1 MSRWHRLLRL
11 LLWGAMLYVPVPAA
25 GAQTVEA
32 RVGRF
37 FDSGGWTTYR
47 IGLRRPLIGILG
59 VQFHG
64 DLLRAVGASGG
75 MAGVGTDLTAF
86 RKGVEGP
93 YLVAG
98 LSGGLGSQT
107 SNDLSNG
114 WSSWSA
120 GVGYDVFP
128 ASFLSVGV
136 EGRWRELSLGRR
148 NGFELGVGLT
158 LHLGSSSPSAG
169 PRSVPGP
176 VPFSA
181 GGGESSPPVPPVA
194 GQAGPASLADS
205 IVATAAA
212 AMGRPYEF
220 GGTGAGGGGFDC
232 SGLIQYAYKQH
243 GIVLARR
250 SVDQAKEGKKVDRK
264 LDRLRPADLLTFT
277 NRGGPVTHVGLYIG
291 GGRFIHSAT
300 RGVQI
305 STLSAQDP
313 YGRWWYKRWVG
324 VRRIVQ

>member
-114 WSSWSA
+114 WGSWSA

-181 GGGESSPPVPPVA
+181 GEGETLSPAPPVA

>member
-158 LHLGSSSPSAG
+158 LDLGSSSPSAG

>member
-1 MSRWHRLLRL
+1 MSRLHRLLRL

-114 WSSWSA
+114 WGSWSA

-169 PRSVPGP
+169 PRAVPAR
-176 VPFSA
+176 VPSSA

>member
-1 MSRWHRLLRL
+1 MSRLHRLLRL

-158 LHLGSSSPSAG
+158 LHLGSSSPPAR
-169 PRSVPGP
+169 PRPVPGP

-305 STLSAQDP
+305 SILSAEDP

>member
-1 MSRWHRLLRL
+1 
-11 LLWGAMLYVPVPAA
+11 MLYVPVPAA

-75 MAGVGTDLTAF
+75 MAGVGADLTAF

-114 WSSWSA
+114 WGSWSA

-181 GGGESSPPVPPVA
+181 GGDESSPPVPPVA
-194 GQAGPASLADS
+194 DQAGPASLADS

>member
-1 MSRWHRLLRL
+1 MSRAHRRLRL
-11 LLWGAMLYVPVPAA
+11 LLLGAVLYGPIPNAD
-25 GAQTVEA
+25 AQTIEA
-32 RVGRF
+32 RAGRF
-37 FDSGGWTTYR
+37 FDSGGWATYR

-59 VQFHG
+59 LQFHG
-64 DLLRAVGASGG
+64 DLLRAVGGAGG
-75 MAGVGTDLTAF
+75 MAGVGTDVTAF
-86 RKGVEGP
+86 RTGAEGP

-107 SNDLSNG
+107 SNELSNG
-114 WSSWSA
+114 WGSWSA

-128 ASFLSVGV
+128 ASFLSVGA

-148 NGFELGVGLT
+148 SGFELGVGLT
-158 LHLGSSSPSAG
+158 LHLGSSSPPAG
-169 PRSVPGP
+169 QRPVPGP
-176 VPFSA
+176 VPTSIS
-181 GGGESSPPVPPVA
+181 ESESLPHSPYVA
-194 GQAGPASLADS
+194 GQAGPTSLADS

-250 SVDQAKEGKKVDRK
+250 SVDQAREGRKVDRK
-264 LDRLRPADLLTFT
+264 LDRLKPADLLTFT

-313 YGRWWYKRWVG
+313 YGRWWYRRWVG

>member
-277 NRGGPVTHVGLYIG
+277 NRGGPVTHVGLDIG